1 MAKTVV
7 VIGAGLAGIQVA
19 QQLADLGVSVHLV
32 EKEATVGG
40 LSTHLGKVFP
50 TDDCALCLDVC
61 QELYDGKH
69 RRCQYRTL
77 LGIQKQLTLHT
88 LTDVRSIKKSGNKFS
103 VSLRSQP
110 RFVSLDRCVVCLECI
125 KACDVEVEDELNLG
139 RRKRKAIYRPVPQSV
154 PLVPVI
160 DIESCSQ
167 CGKCVDVCGV
177 DAINLEEKPKSK
189 TVTADAVVIAT
200 GVEER
205 SPSVLPGYDYG
216 GSPDLMTQREL
227 ARLLDSTG
235 PTDGAILTASGKPV
249 ESVTMILCAG
259 SRDLNVIEYCSQAC
273 CTYSLK
279 HAVMLRNSGVDV
291 TICYMDLRVPLHSQ
305 HYLTLARELG
315 VRFVRGKPDQ
325 VKVQGV
331 SPVTIVEDTEA
342 NKRLEIQSDLVV
354 LASPLVPLASEE
366 EQLAHMLDRYG
377 FFSHLDPSERVYA
390 CGTSTGPTDIPTS
403 VTEANSVA
411 LRVYLDLEGGA

>member
-40 LSTHLGKVFP
+40 LSVHLGKVFP
-50 TDDCALCLDVC
+50 TDDCALCLDAC
-61 QELYDGKH
+61 QELFDGKH

-77 LGIQKQLTLHT
+77 LGTQKRLALHS
-88 LTDVRSIKKSGNKFS
+88 LTDVRSIKKNGNKFS

-125 KACDVEVEDELNLG
+125 KVCNVEVVDELNLG
-139 RRKRKAIYRPVPQSV
+139 RRKRKAIYRPVPQAV

-160 DIESCSQ
+160 DIESCSK
-167 CGKCVDVCGV
+167 CGKCVDICGV
-177 DAINLEEKPKSK
+177 GAINLEQKPTSR

-205 SPSVLPGYDYG
+205 SPSVLPGYEYG
-216 GSPDLMTQREL
+216 ECQDVMTQREL

-235 PTDGAILTASGKPV
+235 PTDGAILTASGKDV

-259 SRDLNVIEYCSQAC
+259 SRDLNVVEYCSQAC
-273 CTYSLK
+273 CSYSLK
-279 HAVMLRNSGVDV
+279 HAVMLRNSGIDV
-291 TICYMDLRVPLHSQ
+291 TICYMDLRVPPHSQ
-305 HYLTLARELG
+305 HYLARAREIG

-325 VKVQGV
+325 VRVRGA
-331 SPVTIVEDTEA
+331 SPVTIVEDTES
-342 NKRLEIQSDLVV
+342 NRRLEIQSDLVV
-354 LASPLVPLASEE
+354 LASPLVPLASEK
-366 EQLAHMLDRYG
+366 EQFTYMLDRYG
-377 FFSHLDPSERVYA
+377 FIPHQDYSERIYA

-403 VTEANSVA
+403 VAEANSVA
-411 LRVYLDLEGGA
+411 LQVYLDLEGGA